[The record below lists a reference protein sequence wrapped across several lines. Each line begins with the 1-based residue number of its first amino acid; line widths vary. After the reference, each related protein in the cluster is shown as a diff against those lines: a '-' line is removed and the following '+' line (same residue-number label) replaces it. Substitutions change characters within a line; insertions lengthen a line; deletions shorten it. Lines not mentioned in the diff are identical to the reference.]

1 MTIVIIAGGQGTRL
15 WPLSKPDQPK
25 HLLSLINED
34 SLLQNTISRVEGLTK
49 SIYIVPE
56 ASHAEDVK
64 AQLPKYKNNVIVE
77 PTRRGT
83 AHCILFALAKL
94 KKIIPKDEVIVFLHA
109 DHHIGDIESFKETV
123 EAAVKASK
131 ETSKITLIGVAPDYP
146 ATGFGYIKTGKE
158 VTNEN
163 GLPVLSVEKFVEKPD
178 AKTART
184 YFKSKKYLWN
194 LGLFAGSIETFET
207 EIKKSNKALCKR
219 YEQLQQKDYLKHYL
233 EFPNEPIDTELIEKV
248 KDLIVIPGHFDWAD
262 VGSFK
267 DLYEILRNGESNV
280 HKGNVYDIDSK
291 ESLVIADKKPIITI
305 GLDNL
310 IVIDTPEG
318 ILVCPKDKCQ
328 LVKDGVEKLKSK
340 NNS

>member
-15 WPLSKPDQPK
+15 WPLSRPDQPK

-34 SLLQNTISRVEGLTK
+34 SLLQNTISRVESLTN

-56 ASHAEDVK
+56 ASHVEDVK
-64 AQLPKYKNNVIVE
+64 KQLPKYKNNIITE
-77 PTRRGT
+77 PTRKGT
-83 AHCILFALAKL
+83 AHCILFALAEL
-94 KKIIPKDEVIVFLHA
+94 KNKIKPDEVIVFLHA
-109 DHHIGDIESFKETV
+109 DHHIGDIDSFKETV
-123 EAAVKASK
+123 EATVKASK
-131 ETSKITLIGVAPDYP
+131 EMNKITLIGVAPDYP

-158 VTNEN
+158 VANED
-163 GLPVLSVEKFVEKPD
+163 GLPILSVEKFVEKPD
-178 AKTART
+178 SKTART

-194 LGLFAGSIETFET
+194 LGLFAGSINTFEA
-207 EIKKSNKALCKR
+207 EIKKSNKDLWKR
-219 YEQLQQKDYLKHYL
+219 YNQLFKKDAIAEYMK
-233 EFPNEPIDTELIEKV
+233 FPNEPIDTALIEKV
-248 KDLIVIPGHFDWAD
+248 KGLIVVPGHFDWAD

-267 DLYEILRNGESNV
+267 DLYEILRNGDSNV
-280 HKGNVYDIDSK
+280 HKGKVYDIDSR

-328 LVKDGVEKLKSK
+328 LVKDGVEKLNSK
-340 NNS
+340 K

>member
-15 WPLSKPDQPK
+15 WPLSRPDQPK

-34 SLLQNTISRVEGLTK
+34 SLLQNTISRVESLTN

-56 ASHAEDVK
+56 ASHVEDVK
-64 AQLPKYKNNVIVE
+64 KQLPKYKNNIITE
-77 PTRRGT
+77 PTRKGT
-83 AHCILFALAKL
+83 AHCILFALAEL
-94 KKIIPKDEVIVFLHA
+94 KNRIKPDEVIVFLHA
-109 DHHIGDIESFKETV
+109 DHHIGDIDSFKETV
-123 EAAVKASK
+123 EATVKASK
-131 ETSKITLIGVAPDYP
+131 EMNKITLIGVAPDYP

-158 VTNEN
+158 IINED
-163 GLPVLSVEKFVEKPD
+163 GLPVLGVEKFVEKPD

-194 LGLFAGSIETFET
+194 LGLFAGSINTFET
-207 EIKKSNKALCKR
+207 EIKKCNKDLWKR
-219 YEQLQQKDYLKHYL
+219 YNQLFKKNAIAEYMK
-233 EFPNEPIDTELIEKV
+233 FPNEPIDTALIEKV
-248 KDLIVIPGHFDWAD
+248 KDLVVVPGHFDWAD

-267 DLYEILRNGESNV
+267 DLYEILRNGDSNV
-280 HKGNVYDIDSK
+280 HKGKVYDIDSK

-328 LVKDGVEKLKSK
+328 LVKDGVEKLNSK
-340 NNS
+340 K

>member
-15 WPLSKPDQPK
+15 WPLSRPDQPK

-34 SLLQNTISRVEGLTK
+34 SLLQNTISRVESITN

-56 ASHAEDVK
+56 ASHVEDVK
-64 AQLPKYKNNVIVE
+64 KQLPKYKNSIITE
-77 PTRRGT
+77 PTRKGT
-83 AHCILFALAKL
+83 AHCILFALAEL
-94 KKIIPKDEVIVFLHA
+94 KNKIKPDEVIVFLHA
-109 DHHIGDIESFKETV
+109 DHHIGDIDSFKETV
-123 EAAVKASK
+123 EATVKASK
-131 ETSKITLIGVAPDYP
+131 EMNKITLIGVAPDYP

-158 VTNEN
+158 IINED

-194 LGLFAGSIETFET
+194 LGLFAGSINTFET
-207 EIKKSNKALCKR
+207 EIKKSNKDLWKR
-219 YEQLQQKDYLKHYL
+219 YNQLFKKDAIAEYMK
-233 EFPNEPIDTELIEKV
+233 FPNEAIDTALIEKV
-248 KDLIVIPGHFDWAD
+248 KGLIVVPGHFDWAD

-267 DLYEILRNGESNV
+267 DLYEILRNGDSNV
-280 HKGNVYDIDSK
+280 HKGKVYDIDSK

-310 IVIDTPEG
+310 VVIDTPEG

-328 LVKDGVEKLKSK
+328 LVKDGVEKLNKK
-340 NNS
+340 YN